1 MFLFDWDEDKN
12 TINQKK
18 HGVSFEEASTV
29 FFDEEAL
36 LEYDKQHSD
45 EEDRFRILGCS
56 DEGNL
61 LLVVHCV
68 REETIIRIIS
78 ARKASASEK
87 KNYARRMNL

>member
-1 MFLFDWDEDKN
+1 M
-12 TINQKK
+12 
-18 HGVSFEEASTV
+18 
-29 FFDEEAL
+29 

-45 EEDRFRILGCS
+45 AEDRFRILGCS

-78 ARKASASEK
+78 ARKAIASEK
-87 KNYARRMNL
+87 RNYARRMNL